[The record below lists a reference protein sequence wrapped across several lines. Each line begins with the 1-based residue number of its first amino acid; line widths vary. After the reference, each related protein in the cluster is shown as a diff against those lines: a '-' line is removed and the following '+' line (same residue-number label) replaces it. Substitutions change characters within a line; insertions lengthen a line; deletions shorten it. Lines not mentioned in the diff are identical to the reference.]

1 MYCLIVDDEE
11 NNLHICG
18 KIMTNMGFETKLVN
32 SAEGAIDICK
42 NDMPSI
48 IILDWKMPYMS
59 GIEFLQELR
68 QMIGGSKPSVLMC
81 TSNNQVENIQEA
93 LNAGANEYIMKPFDK
108 HIMKSKLQRLGL
120 IEY

>member
-18 KIMTNMGFETKLVN
+18 KIISSMGFETKLVN
-32 SAEGAIDICK
+32 SAEIAMEMCK

-59 GIEFLQELR
+59 GIDFLHELR
-68 QMIGGSKPSVLMC
+68 DMIGGSKPSVLMC
-81 TSNNQVENIQEA
+81 TSNHQTEDIKEA
-93 LNAGANEYIMKPFDK
+93 LDAGANEYIMKPFDK
-108 HIMKSKLQRLGL
+108 HIMQSKLQRLGL
-120 IEY
+120 LEY